1 MKTIQ
6 EIYEQESIRLIEDA
20 IFEACREHERMK
32 FADPYGKNVT
42 HLLKI
47 RKELLDREFV
57 MDEQYKGLLS
67 EFNEAMKTQVIDMRT
82 KVIATYQAIASTEVM
97 KGAEV
102 KGKCLL
108 GLPYP
113 TAHPIQ
119 TERAKKMWKVLN
131 GSIDDYMPI
140 YKDWGFLEWE
150 YSGGAPPS
158 ENQLL
163 YLGDEVDNWNEYLDR
178 DMTDDMHLIHPFHF
192 LYECNSFSLFDL
204 LWVRDF
210 DTEISINK
218 SFSTY
223 ED

>member
-1 MKTIQ
+1 MKTIH
-6 EIYEQESIRLIEDA
+6 EIYEQDSIRLIEDE
-20 IFEACREHERMK
+20 I
-32 FADPYGKNVT
+32 
-42 HLLKI
+42 LLSVNTSKWDDYYEVEFI
-47 RKELLDREFV
+47 KRLLEMRKQLLDKEFV
-57 MDEQYKGLLS
+57 MNEEYKHLLS

-97 KGAEV
+97 KRAEV
-102 KGKCLL
+102 KGKCFL

-113 TAHPIQ
+113 TDHPIQ

-131 GSIDDYMPI
+131 GSIIDDYMPI

-150 YSGGAPPS
+150 YSGGEPQS

-210 DTEISINK
+210 DTEISINE